1 VGISNALAGGIMLI
15 AMVYVILGIPG
26 LLEGNAAMSGAL
38 VQRSSA
44 DDETLKT
51 SIDITA
57 LSLVAGNTVI
67 NVDLANDGTTK
78 QWEYSKFT
86 VIATYDA
93 NVTGSRVR
101 TTEQLSYGGIS
112 SSPAA
117 GQWVMYSFD
126 PSTDSYV
133 DPQVVNPGEQF
144 VIRIRPQNAIYETN
158 PSVHVAVSTPN
169 GVVASMGGTF

>member
-1 VGISNALAGGIMLI
+1 MLI
-15 AMVYVILGIPG
+15 AMVYVVLGIPG
-26 LLEGNAAMSGAL
+26 LLDGNAAMSDAL
-38 VQRSSA
+38 TQRSEA
-44 DDETLKT
+44 DSEILKT

-57 LSLVAGNTVI
+57 LSLVSGSTVI
-67 NVDLANDGTTK
+67 NVDMTDDGNTK
-78 QWEYSKFT
+78 LWEYGKFT

-93 NVTGSRVR
+93 NMTGTRVK

-112 SSPAA
+112 ANPAS

-126 PSTDSYV
+126 PYTDSYV

-144 VIRIRPQNAIYETN
+144 TIRIKPQNPIFSAG

-169 GVVASMGGTF
+169 GVVASRGGTF